1 MVHYVNWEFFCFSV
15 VSVMDSFM
23 FLFLENYG
31 VRKLEAVFAVLIA
44 TMALS
49 FAWMFGDTK
58 PNGKELLMGKNL
70 NIIWM
75 DIKSISVFLLSGII
89 IGRNHRI

>member
-1 MVHYVNWEFFCFSV
+1 MKWAVRLHCTNCCFSV
-15 VSVMDSFM
+15 YFVVNSFF

-49 FAWMFGDTK
+49 FAWMFGDAK
-58 PNGKELLMGKNL
+58 PSGKELLVGKL
-70 NIIWM
+70 SSLW
-75 DIKSISVFLLSGII
+75 FLI
-89 IGRNHRI
+89 

>member
-1 MVHYVNWEFFCFSV
+1 MVLHYVNLGCFLLFCLV
-15 VSVMDSFM
+15 NSFI

-49 FAWMFGDTK
+49 FAWMFGDTQ
-58 PNGKELLMGKNL
+58 PNGKELLLGKKL
-70 NIIWM
+70 FS
-75 DIKSISVFLLSGII
+75 IKADCSLVDPFLLFKLLLSFGF
-89 IGRNHRI
+89 H

>member
-1 MVHYVNWEFFCFSV
+1 MALLSIFI
-15 VSVMDSFM
+15 

-49 FAWMFGDTK
+49 FAWMFGEAK
-58 PNGKELLMGKNL
+58 PSGTELLIGCFVKAFGR
-70 NIIWM
+70 M
-75 DIKSISVFLLSGII
+75 DAADFLQGYYLCVFL
-89 IGRNHRI
+89 

>member
-1 MVHYVNWEFFCFSV
+1 
-15 VSVMDSFM
+15 M

-31 VRKLEAVFAVLIA
+31 VRKLEGVFAVLIA

-58 PNGKELLMGKNL
+58 PNGKELLKGKSF
-70 NIIWM
+70 IW
-75 DIKSISVFLLSGII
+75 
-89 IGRNHRI
+89 

>member
-1 MVHYVNWEFFCFSV
+1 
-15 VSVMDSFM
+15 MDSFM

-49 FAWMFGDTK
+49 FAWMFADTK

-70 NIIWM
+70 NIILM
-75 DIKSISVFLLSGII
+75 DIKSVSVFLLSGII
-89 IGRNHRI
+89 IGRGRRI

>member
-1 MVHYVNWEFFCFSV
+1 
-15 VSVMDSFM
+15 MDSFM

>member
-1 MVHYVNWEFFCFSV
+1 MHTLENLIIMQYKIFVKIFCLLAQLCLYCYVFWN
-15 VSVMDSFM
+15 SFL

-49 FAWMFGDTK
+49 FAWMFAEIK
-58 PNGKELLMGKNL
+58 PDAKQLLVGPNL
-70 NIIWM
+70 IN
-75 DIKSISVFLLSGII
+75 S
-89 IGRNHRI
+89 

>member
-1 MVHYVNWEFFCFSV
+1 MFLVN
-15 VSVMDSFM
+15 SFI

-31 VRKLEAVFAVLIA
+31 VRKLEAVFAVLIG

-58 PNGKELLMGKNL
+58 PNGKELLIGSFML
-70 NIIWM
+70 F
-75 DIKSISVFLLSGII
+75 DSIVLSLLL
-89 IGRNHRI
+89 

>member
-1 MVHYVNWEFFCFSV
+1 MYDYVLPQLKVFLLII
-15 VSVMDSFM
+15 VSFI

-58 PNGKELLMGKNL
+58 PDGKELLLGE
-70 NIIWM
+70 
-75 DIKSISVFLLSGII
+75 D
-89 IGRNHRI
+89 